1 MVAFARSRAVQPLS
15 RAIRARYFAAA
26 AAKEKLVLLGC
37 GWGGMSMLHGL
48 DKRCFEHYDV
58 QVISQSNYMLY
69 TPLLP
74 SLAVGTVEPRTII
87 DPIRP
92 VVAKKLKWLP
102 KDAKLEF
109 IEGEVT
115 HIDHKAKALTCTDQG
130 PFQVPDFKVNYDKLV
145 VAMGATTNTFGTPG
159 ADKYCQF
166 LKSVGDGLATR
177 AELVDL
183 LETASVPGLSR
194 QTQTDML
201 TIVVV
206 GGGPTGV
213 ETAAEIHDF
222 LTEDLADKYPLL
234 KEIEVKVVVIEMAD
248 AVLNMFDKAI
258 QQYTRQH
265 FGKMGIDLRLQT
277 RVKEVKE
284 KEIVVVN
291 VTTGDEYTIPFG
303 LCVWASGVRPV
314 DVTLKLAKDLQGS
327 RSLLVDS
334 NLRVLGAEDTI
345 MAIGDNARIDQ
356 KLFRSRAME
365 LFDKGDLNKDGSL
378 SKEEIAKLSK
388 AMRGEFPFIMDFIND
403 MEYKVMTQE
412 PTQISREDFEKA
424 VVAAANQVAPL
435 PPTAQVASQQGKYVA
450 DVLNEVAPAKL
461 GHSGGFDPTFEYD
474 HQGSMAYVGNES
486 AVMGTDYGNIKGLA
500 AMWIWRGVYWSYT
513 VSARS
518 KCLMI
523 FDWLKAMTF
532 GRDVSRL

>member
-1 MVAFARSRAVQPLS
+1 M
-15 RAIRARYFAAA
+15 
-26 AAKEKLVLLGC
+26 
-37 GWGGMSMLHGL
+37 
-48 DKRCFEHYDV
+48 
-58 QVISQSNYMLY
+58 
-69 TPLLP
+69 
-74 SLAVGTVEPRTII
+74 
-87 DPIRP
+87 
-92 VVAKKLKWLP
+92 
-102 KDAKLEF
+102 
-109 IEGEVT
+109 
-115 HIDHKAKALTCTDQG
+115 
-130 PFQVPDFKVNYDKLV
+130 
-145 VAMGATTNTFGTPG
+145 
-159 ADKYCQF
+159 
-166 LKSVGDGLATR
+166 
-177 AELVDL
+177 
-183 LETASVPGLSR
+183 
-194 QTQTDML
+194 
-201 TIVVV
+201 
-206 GGGPTGV
+206 
-213 ETAAEIHDF
+213 
-222 LTEDLADKYPLL
+222 
-234 KEIEVKVVVIEMAD
+234 
-248 AVLNMFDKAI
+248 
-258 QQYTRQH
+258 
-265 FGKMGIDLRLQT
+265 
-277 RVKEVKE
+277 
-284 KEIVVVN
+284 VVN

-334 NLRVLGAEDTI
+334 NLRVLGAEDSI

-365 LFDKGDLNKDGSL
+365 LFDQGDLNNDGSL

-403 MEYKVMTQE
+403 MEYKVMTHE